1 MSSMIKWL
9 KNLFKK
15 HKDNVSTINI
25 GKYNNEGQIVDTKDE
40 LNNLHKSGIEVF
52 VGKRVYCKETELTYT
67 LTTIDFDN
75 VNKDLWWKPLMKLK
89 GHYGKALIAH
99 INPMYFKDSN
109 GKVIDERHR
118 NMDKLVAKGHNFEHR
133 NLHNGDLIFIDRDR
147 WAKENDIVMDV
158 NSKLWEVKEIQ
169 GSYYF
174 ILTRKDGSY
183 WETTIADIY
192 GVVCLAYSL
201 SNVTFL

>member
-1 MSSMIKWL
+1 MIKWL

-15 HKDNVSTINI
+15 DKDNVSI
-25 GKYNNEGQIVDTKDE
+25 GKYDAEGQIVDTKDE
-40 LNNLHKSGIEVF
+40 LYNLHKSGIEVF

-89 GHYGKALIAH
+89 GDYGQVRIVNLDVLK
-99 INPMYFKDSN
+99 FKDSDGN
-109 GKVIDERHR
+109 VIDERHR

-133 NLHNGDLIFIDRDR
+133 NLHNGDVIFIDRDR
-147 WAKENDIVMDV
+147 WPKENDIVMDV

-169 GSYYF
+169 GQNY
-174 ILTRKDGSY
+174 IVLTRKDGSH
-183 WETTIADIY
+183 WETTISVIY
-192 GVVCLAYSL
+192 GVVCLAYSIGL
-201 SNVTFL
+201 GDETFI